1 MPDQPRRGL
10 GRGLSALMADLEPA
24 TSASRPAGQI
34 AIELIH
40 ANPDQPR
47 RTFDEDA
54 LNDLAES
61 IRGRGVIQPIIVR
74 PDPRE
79 EGTYSIVAGERRWR
93 AAQRAQL
100 HEMPAIVRDFSDE
113 EVLEVAIV
121 ENVQRVDLNP
131 LEEALGLQQ
140 LIDRFGH
147 TQEQVGKALGKSR
160 SHIANL
166 LRLLGLPD
174 EAREMLR
181 EGKISAG
188 HARALLTA
196 TDPVGLARAVV
207 AEGLSVRE
215 TEKRAKGPVVRK
227 ANSSRKASAAD
238 ADTAMLQADL
248 AAALGMPVTIQH
260 KGDGSGEITVGYRD
274 LDQLDSL
281 CERLTGTGLER

>member
-54 LNDLAES
+54 LNDLADS

>member
-10 GRGLSALMADLEPA
+10 GRGLSALMADLEPTTNA
-24 TSASRPAGQI
+24 GRPAGQI

-79 EGTYSIVAGERRWR
+79 AGTYSIVAGERRWR

-215 TEKRAKGPVVRK
+215 TEKRAKGPEVRK
-227 ANSSRKASAAD
+227 AASPRKSPAAD

-260 KGDGSGEITVGYRD
+260 KGDGSGAITVGYRD